1 MATKK
6 AKMPF
11 TQKSHDKFISY
22 AVNMA
27 KRQAKFKEFRDKLE
41 TIDKAYYTY
50 KAIDETCS
58 EAERK
63 ELEKMIETPMVISH
77 VDSTVAYLSDVFLS
91 GYPIFG
97 VVTTKDEAEA
107 GEQMEALMASHSNL
121 GKWKQELLSFL
132 LDGAKYNFH
141 GAEVSWDAYRTVTV
155 ATDSAQVG
163 DTPRVDASIEYI
175 NKIKGMD
182 MYNLFWDY
190 SALPADI
197 SAKGDYAG
205 YHEEITRI
213 QLKELAEELEASSG
227 EYAGLINIK
236 DALESTYPSD
246 DYFVERPEVAKYNPT
261 KDSDGTD
268 WLAWIGQEDT
278 TDKNKSRGHKAKYLK
293 TILYVRAIPE
303 DFGMI
308 RPNSDKVQVLK
319 LVIINMQYIIH
330 ISPVFTPNNSLPIY
344 IGQPVEDGFGYQTK
358 SLSEV
363 ILPWQDAASELL
375 NARLASSRR
384 AISDRAIYN
393 PNYLRSRDVN
403 SRDPAAK
410 IPMTQ
415 AFRLDDMP
423 ASAVYHQIPFDNS
436 GTASLLGD
444 MRNVMQI
451 ADDSTGM
458 NQLQRG
464 APMKGNRTLG
474 EYNDVAGNSEGRT
487 RNLALRIESQVM
499 TSIKMQLKL
508 NILIY
513 APKGKMLAP
522 TSSKALEIDPAKLR
536 KALIEFKLADGYT
549 PKSKMVNPES
559 FNMLMQMMMADP
571 TIMQDPVK
579 FEMVAYFGSLI
590 GVPDMHQFKPQQP
603 QQGLPAPAAAP
614 EGGAPNAPQSQPTV

>member
-6 AKMPF
+6 ARMPF
-11 TQKSHDKFISY
+11 TQASHDKFISY

-27 KRQAKFKEFRDKLE
+27 KRQANFKEFKDKLE
-41 TIDKAYYTY
+41 VIDKAYYTY
-50 KAIDETCS
+50 KAIDDTCTD
-58 EAERK
+58 AERK

-97 VVTTKDEAEA
+97 VITSKEESEA
-107 GEQMEALMASHSNL
+107 GEQMEALMASHSNI
-121 GKWKQELLSFL
+121 GKWKQELLRFL

-141 GAEVSWDAYRTVTV
+141 GAEVTWSPYRTVTI
-155 ATDSAQVG
+155 ATNSATVG
-163 DTPRVDASIEYI
+163 DTPSIDTSFEYI
-175 NKIKGMD
+175 NGIKGMD

-190 SALPADI
+190 SAAPAKV
-197 SAKGDYAG
+197 STEGDYIG
-205 YHEEITRI
+205 YHENITRI
-213 QLKELAEELEASSG
+213 QLKELAEELEDLSG
-227 EYAGLINIK
+227 EYAGAINVK
-236 DALESTYPSD
+236 DALASTYPSEE
-246 DYFVERPEVAKYNPT
+246 YFVERPEVAKYNPT
-261 KDSDGTD
+261 KDSDNVD
-268 WLAWIGQEDT
+268 WFTWIGQDAST
-278 TDKNKSRGHKAKYLK
+278 GNKNKDHKNKYLK
-293 TILYVRAIPE
+293 SVMYVRAIPE

-308 RPNSDKVQVLK
+308 RPNGDKVQVLK
-319 LVIINMQYIIH
+319 LVIINMQHIIH

-344 IGQPVEDGFGYQTK
+344 MGQPVEDGFGYQTK

-415 AFRLDDMP
+415 TFRLDSLN
-423 ASAVYHQIPFDNS
+423 AGQVYHQIPFDNS

-444 MRNVMQI
+444 MQNLMQI
-451 ADDSTGM
+451 ADQSTGM
-458 NQLQRG
+458 SASQQG
-464 APMKGNRTLG
+464 IQTKGNRTLG
-474 EYNDVAGNSEGRT
+474 EFQEISGNASDRT
-487 RNLALRIESQVM
+487 RNLALRVESQVM
-499 TSIKMQLKL
+499 TSIKHQLKL
-508 NILIY
+508 NILMY

-522 TSSKALEIDPAKLR
+522 SSSKALEINPATLR

-559 FNMLMQMMMADP
+559 FNMMLQAFTANPM
-571 TIMQDPVK
+571 ILQDPML
-579 FEMVAYFGSLI
+579 FELYAYFGGLI
-590 GVPDMHQFKPQQP
+590 GVPDMHQFKPTAAPQQP
-603 QQGLPAPAAAP
+603 GQPTTQPGV
-614 EGGAPNAPQSQPTV
+614 EPNAPPSQPAV